1 MKKATGY
8 IFLFILALSIGC
20 SENKSGPVDTQNQTT
35 TQIDMDCKGPL
46 CLTDSISLLE
56 LQNRPLNE
64 NVLKIFSAAADPV
77 RNKIY
82 VSGILT
88 PNIAI
93 MDGATESWIGTIDSG
108 MGWEY
113 SLKYLYIDPVKNYL
127 YIIDGSKGELRRID
141 LNSGEIKGPVSIGSK
156 SGIAAVDTKRG
167 RIYLSSRLKPYFSVY
182 DGSTLNLLFKTDEMG
197 EGTGDMV
204 YDEENDL
211 LYVLDFLNPRINVF
225 DPKTL
230 KIVDRIVYD
239 NSCCGGNSKQLV
251 FDPEKKSFFVLVAR
265 HVEVVDYAGISLNSI
280 DIQSDRD
287 IERICFEPDSKKL
300 LILTI
305 DRAKEGQVSGVGGHL
320 EVYDPYS
327 VNRFY
332 DIPFGKKPHRLEIN
346 TANNRVYI
354 PNGDA
359 SVLWSIPTD
368 TYEKATPIRIG
379 DSIEQIVLSKN
390 GEKLYVNSRLGGSYL
405 LEYDTISN
413 SYETFTSGTWPIP
426 IRVDSSGEN
435 LIVLNVWDSTLSV
448 YSLFPK
454 RTLLSTIPL
463 GIPKGTTDRLPDM
476 IVDSANSI
484 AYVAYPEFAQIIA
497 VDFKNNRVLKTIDI
511 KGFKKGEQSGG
522 PGDLQLAI
530 DSKNQRLI
538 VLSVEDSKLLIYDT
552 NKNYS
557 LLKEVDISNINLK
570 KVRDGA
576 NVDLLFVD
584 SDNNRL
590 FVGPYELNIIT
601 YQETGKSLQDGQR
614 IFAFDPK
621 ENAYWVSGV
630 KQDGKIT
637 NDIVS
642 VIEVETLKTRYIHSL
657 GLTQTTKPSFAIDID
672 DRKLYVGYMAMARLE
687 IYSIEGIK

>member
-8 IFLFILALSIGC
+8 IFLFILILSIGC
-20 SENKSGPVDTQNQTT
+20 TENKSGPVTPQNQTT
-35 TQIDMDCKGPL
+35 TQIDTGCKTPL

-56 LQNRPLNE
+56 LQNRELKE
-64 NVLKIFSAAADPV
+64 NVLKIFSAAADPI
-77 RNKIY
+77 RNRIY

-93 MDGATESWIGTIDSG
+93 MDGATESWIKTIDSG

-141 LNSGEIKGPVSIGSK
+141 LNNGEIKGPAPIGSK

-167 RIYLSSRLKPYFSVY
+167 RIYISSRFSPHFSVY

-204 YDEENDL
+204 YDVENDL

-225 DPKTL
+225 NPNTL

-251 FDPEKKSFFVLVAR
+251 FDTEKNSFFVLVAR
-265 HVEVVDYAGISLNSI
+265 HVEVVDYTGKSLNSI

-300 LILTI
+300 LILTV
-305 DRAKEGQVSGVGGHL
+305 DRANNGQVSGVGGHL

-327 VNRFY
+327 VKRFY

-346 TANNRVYI
+346 TTNNRIYI

-359 SVLWSIPTD
+359 SVLWSISTD
-368 TYEKATPIRIG
+368 SYAEPNPIRIG
-379 DSIEQIVLSKN
+379 DSIEQIALSKN
-390 GEKLYVNSRLGGSYL
+390 GEKLYMNSRLGGSYL
-405 LEYDTISN
+405 LEYNTNSK

-426 IRVDSSGEN
+426 IRVDSNGEN
-435 LIVLNVWDSTLSV
+435 LIVLNAWDSTLSV
-448 YSLFPK
+448 YSLLPK
-454 RTLLSTIPL
+454 RSLLSTIPL
-463 GIPKGTTDRLPDM
+463 GISKGTTDRLPDM
-476 IVDSANSI
+476 IVDSANGI
-484 AYVAYPEFAQIIA
+484 AYVVYPEFGELIA
-497 VDFKNNRVLKTIDI
+497 VDWENNRVLKTIGI

-538 VLSVEDSKLLIYDT
+538 VLSVEDSKLFIFDV
-552 NKNYS
+552 NNYS

-584 SDNNRL
+584 SGNNKL
-590 FVGPYELNIIT
+590 FVGPYEFDIYT
-601 YQETGKSLQDGQR
+601 YQMTGRSLQDGQR
-614 IFAFDPK
+614 IFAYDLRK
-621 ENAYWVSGV
+621 MSTGLLE
-630 KQDGKIT
+630 
-637 NDIVS
+637 
-642 VIEVETLKTRYIHSL
+642 LKAT
-657 GLTQTTKPSFAIDID
+657 
-672 DRKLYVGYMAMARLE
+672 ARLQMT
-687 IYSIEGIK
+687 